1 MAKKIALFNHKG
13 GVSKTTTVFNLG
25 WKIAETGK
33 KVLLVDTDPQENL
46 TGMMLGFKKT
56 IELETFYSPDR
67 NNNIR
72 TGLAPAFES
81 QPKMIEAP
89 DCVQLDQN
97 PNLYLLP
104 GHLRLSEYEVT
115 LGIAQ
120 ELSGSIQT
128 LKNLPGAFSY
138 LLEVTAERYSI
149 DYVLIDM
156 SPSLSSLNQ
165 NFLMTSDYFIVPTC
179 PDYFSV
185 MAIDSLATFLPNWAS
200 WLEKAK
206 DLEALKEAT
215 YKFPKT
221 TPKFLGTII
230 QKYRPRSGNP
240 ARAFQKWIDE
250 VNRSVITK
258 LVPALG
264 INKMLLDRT
273 RYDLIG
279 NSDYNLAQIAD
290 FNSLIAISQEYQ
302 VPVFAISDEQLSES
316 GHVGPVGDKSK
327 ENRAT
332 FDALFKDIAEKVIG
346 MIDD

>member
-25 WKIAETGK
+25 WKLAELGRR
-33 KVLLVDTDPQENL
+33 VLLVDTDPQENL

-56 IELETFYSPDR
+56 IELETFYSQNK

-81 QPKMIEAP
+81 QPKLIEAP
-89 DCVQLDQN
+89 ECVQLDLN
-97 PNLYLLP
+97 SNLFLLP

-138 LLEVTAERYSI
+138 LINVTAERYAI

-185 MAIDSLATFLPNWAS
+185 MAIDSLATFLPNWAA

-206 DLEALKEAT
+206 GLEALKDST
-215 YKFPKT
+215 YKFPNT

-250 VNRSVITK
+250 VNRSVVMK
-258 LVPALG
+258 LVPSLDT
-264 INKMLLDRT
+264 NKMMLSRSK
-273 RYDLIG
+273 YDLLG
-279 NSDYNLAQIAD
+279 NEDYNIAQIAD
-290 FNSLIAISQEYQ
+290 FNSLIAISQENQ
-302 VPVFAISDEQLSES
+302 VPIFAISDEQLTAS

-327 ENRAT
+327 ENRAA
-332 FDALFKDIAEKVIG
+332 FNLLFNQIAEKVIG
-346 MIDD
+346 MVDD